1 MANFTYKKTLTTQMK
16 VVGILD
22 TDMMTIEVDGENKKI
37 STLLSDFEGECIEI
51 TVKTKAEQE
60 LDEPTVSDEE

>member
-16 VVGILD
+16 VVGTLD

>member
-16 VVGILD
+16 VVGTLD

-60 LDEPTVSDEE
+60 LDEPTVSDDE

>member
-1 MANFTYKKTLTTQMK
+1 MANFTYKKTLITQMK
-16 VVGILD
+16 VVGTLD

>member
-16 VVGILD
+16 VVGTLD

-51 TVKTKAEQE
+51 TVKTKAKQE

>member
-16 VVGILD
+16 VVGTLD

-51 TVKTKAEQE
+51 TVKTKTEQE

>member
-16 VVGILD
+16 VVGTLD

-51 TVKTKAEQE
+51 TIKTKAEQE